1 VFAEGPY
8 GAFTARRLTDRGVV
22 LIAGGI
28 GITPLRALLETLPAT
43 PGGTTLIYRAAYDRD
58 LVFTQELATLARQR
72 SFIVK
77 YVVGPEIGNDETDRL
92 GIAALRSLVPDI
104 AERDVFV
111 CGPPG
116 MVDAVCRRLRA
127 LHVPRARVHYE
138 RFAY

>member
-1 VFAEGPY
+1 MTGDLIDTHAHLDDEQFQTEIPRKPILRKITIHCGRCQNCGKLHRGRHPFQTSDAT
-8 GAFTARRLTDRGVV
+8 GAA
-22 LIAGGI
+22 
-28 GITPLRALLETLPAT
+28 
-43 PGGTTLIYRAAYDRD
+43 
-58 LVFTQELATLARQR
+58 QELATLARQR